1 MNNNFVGQFVGVVPA
16 FAFESLA
23 YPKQLLLMFD
33 ALAIDLGGNGLNP
46 QERRIIQSQMPEIS
60 YLVKEEM
67 LTLLSGLLAS
77 NEMTPSQSSILNA
90 RKTLTTGLI
99 TAERFN
105 AQKLRAKGIDAV
117 PISHPFEDL
126 DIDSEITRDSAIRL
140 TLREFPVPSDST
152 PWEGIRD
159 FRSDKEATDKFWE
172 LKQWMNK
179 AGKSGLKQ
187 YEVQDELRG
196 LINEYNKRMSLHK
209 LKQQTG
215 TFEVVVT
222 TTASVA
228 EDLVKFKWSNA
239 IKSIFQV
246 HKQDVKLLEDEL
258 NIPGK
263 EVAYIAN
270 AKNRFT
276 E

>member
-1 MNNNFVGQFVGVVPA
+1 VNKNYVGQFVGVIPA
-16 FAFESLA
+16 FAFENLA

-33 ALAIDLGGNGLNP
+33 SLAIDLGSAGLSP
-46 QERRIIQSQMPEIS
+46 REREIVQAMMPELS
-60 YLVKEEM
+60 YLINEEM

-77 NEMTPSQSSILNA
+77 NELTPSESSMLNA
-90 RKTLTTGLI
+90 RSTLAAGVVTP
-99 TAERFN
+99 ERFN
-105 AQKLRAKGIDAV
+105 AQKLRSKGIDAV
-117 PISHPFEDL
+117 PISHPYEDL
-126 DIDSEITRDSAIRL
+126 DIDAEVTRDSAVRL
-140 TLREFPVPSDST
+140 TLREFPIPSDVT
-152 PWEGIRD
+152 PWEGIQE
-159 FRSDKEATDKFWE
+159 FRCDKEARDRFWE
-172 LKQWMNK
+172 LKKWMNK

-196 LINEYNKRMSLHK
+196 LINDYNKSMSLHK

-228 EDLVKFKWSNA
+228 EDLVKFKWSSA

-246 HKQDVKLLEDEL
+246 RKQDIKLLEDESNL
-258 NIPGK
+258 PGK

-270 AKNRFT
+270 ANSRF
-276 E
+276 ER